1 MIFNHLD
8 SRIFI
13 GIGIFVIIFNSKDG
27 YELIKNAGIR
37 LSWKLLEW
45 TVIVDDFYKKKLRA
59 KFHEL
64 TDNYFRKDIKVIRDG
79 EEILSF
85 KNVNEADLVLNHSN
99 EINYDLILQTKF
111 HKTDS
116 KKNFTLLTD
125 KIVDNYKENIIPSD
139 VGFIIFQLK
148 FSNDKGT
155 HKYDINLKEPMNYL
169 IKDNVL
175 KSNFFKY
182 YIKNV
187 YNVDIPE
194 EFNIDYMTNDMTTAS
209 LSNPFFIKFNDVGF
223 TSFPMKKE
231 ENNQEEDTKEKVL
244 KKKKDITKNLIS
256 NIINQ
261 EKLKEHRE

>member
-1 MIFNHLD
+1 MVFNYFD
-8 SRIFI
+8 SRLGM
-13 GIGIFVIIFNSKDG
+13 GIGIVCIFLYSNQGYQFV
-27 YELIKNAGIR
+27 KNVGFKIC
-37 LSWKLLEW
+37 WKLLEW

-85 KNVNEADLVLNHSN
+85 KNVDEAALVLNHSN

-125 KIVDNYKENIIPSD
+125 KIVVDNYKENIIASD

-148 FSNDKGT
+148 FTNHAGT
-155 HKYDINLKEPMNYL
+155 HKYDINLKEPKNYL
-169 IKDNVL
+169 IKDNIL

-182 YIKNV
+182 YIKNI
-187 YNVDIPE
+187 YDVDIPDDFSIE
-194 EFNIDYMTNDMTTAS
+194 YMTNDMTTSS
-209 LSNPFFIKFNDVGF
+209 LNNPFFIKFNEVGF
-223 TSFPMKKE
+223 TSFPIKKE
-231 ENNQEEDTKEKVL
+231 RKEEEEEVL
-244 KKKKDITKNLIS
+244 EDCDNRNNLIDD
-256 NIINQ
+256 IINQ
-261 EKLKEHRE
+261 EKLKEHKD